1 MTLRHLLAALVPLA
15 SLASPLTLSRDGLD
29 VSLASPITPS
39 YTVVDCIG
47 YTVNS
52 VQETD
57 SGVQAQLQLAGTA
70 CNAFGVTIP
79 NLTLSVT
86 YETSSRLHVHIYDT
100 AQQQYQLPQSVLLRP
115 STSSITASQSDFIF
129 HYTNGSTPFA
139 FWVEKR
145 STGAIVFDTRPANIP
160 VYPEPLFAYEN
171 NASVT
176 NTTAMPAHPL
186 VFSNQYLQLSSA
198 LPENAN
204 IYGLGE
210 YISGNFRRD
219 PNSTV
224 QPFFTLDIGDPL
236 DSNLYGYHPIYV
248 ETRFDNA
255 GNADSHGVFLLQT
268 SGMDILL
275 RPGVVQYRAIG
286 GTFDFYFFSG
296 DSASATGAGTTNSP
310 LSVVEQYVQF
320 VGLPQMPPLWGFGY
334 HQCRWGYNNVSDT
347 QFVIDSMRA
356 ANIPLETQWN
366 DIDWMD
372 AYRDFIPAP
381 NRFAPSEYEA
391 MVQDLHDNHQHYI
404 PIIDGAIGVQIP
416 NGTDV
421 YDPWTSGTEQGIF
434 IHNEDGSQYIGQ
446 VWPGYTSFPDWYNNQ
461 SQAWWSDAF
470 RNFSQ
475 IISFDGIWEDMNE
488 PSSFC
493 VGSCGTGQ
501 NWSTLGAPD
510 TSPTIVTGWPE
521 GYDYTLYGTSGN
533 MTVNGSST
541 YVPDSTT
548 NFKRSVDV
556 APASR
561 SLAKRDDILYQNVS
575 QRFLETPPYA
585 IHNAKGP
592 LDVQTVAMNATTAF
606 GAFYD
611 VKNIWGHMSEVRTHT
626 ALLSLAPDNRPFLV
640 ARSTYAGSGK
650 YTHHWLGDNYSTWRY
665 MAYSIQGILQFQ
677 IFGIPMVGADTCGFN
692 QNTDEEL
699 CNRWMM
705 MSAFTPFFR
714 NHNTRGALPQEPFRW
729 DSVADASRRAA
740 AARYSILPYFYTYMA
755 QASITGT
762 PAMRAVFWEF
772 PSPDQML
779 NDRQF
784 MVGPSLLVTPVL
796 EPNVTSVK
804 GTFPGDGP
812 WRDLWT
818 HAPLNVT
825 PNVNTSIAAPLSQ
838 INVHI
843 RPGSVILQYAE
854 PAYTIYETQQSQ
866 YDIVVALDNNGTA
879 SGTAYIDDGES
890 QWPTPSK
897 TITFTAG
904 QGQLTITPGSGAYH
918 IPNTVGLVS
927 ILGVPNRP
935 QTLVHG
941 GSSNST
947 AFTYE
952 PAIQRLNATLTD
964 GDLNSV
970 LTLSWA

>member
-1 MTLRHLLAALVPLA
+1 MTLLHLLGALLPLSA
-15 SLASPLTLSRDGLD
+15 LASPLITSRTELGARWPGD
-29 VSLASPITPS
+29 IIPS
-39 YTVVDCIG
+39 YSVVNCTG
-47 YTVNS
+47 YEVDS
-52 VQETD
+52 VQENE
-57 SGVQAQLQLAGTA
+57 SGVQALLKLSGPA

-79 NLTLSVT
+79 SLTLSVT
-86 YETSSRLHVHIYDT
+86 YETESRLHVHIYDT
-100 AQQQYQLPQSVLLRP
+100 AEQQYQLPQSVLARP
-115 STSSITASQSDFIF
+115 PASVPSSTSDFAF
-129 HYTNGSTPFA
+129 HYTSSPFA

-145 STGAIVFDTRPANIP
+145 STGAVIFDTRAENIP
-160 VYPEPLFAYEN
+160 TYTEPLFSYEN

-198 LPENAN
+198 LPQDAN

-236 DSNLYGYHPIYV
+236 DSNLYGYHPVYV
-248 ETRFDNA
+248 ETRFDSS
-255 GNADSHGVFLLQT
+255 GKADSHGVFLLQT
-268 SGMDILL
+268 SGMDVLL
-275 RPGVVQYRAIG
+275 RPGVIQYRAIG

-296 DSASATGAGTTNSP
+296 DAAGSNSP
-310 LSVVEQYVQF
+310 LKVVEQYVQF
-320 VGLPQMPPLWGFGY
+320 VGLPQMPPMWGFGY

-391 MVQDLHDNHQHYI
+391 MIQGLHANHQHYI

-421 YDPWTSGTEQGIF
+421 YDPWTSGTEEGTF

-461 SQAWWSDAF
+461 SQAWWTDAF

-501 NWSTLGAPD
+501 NWSTLASPD

-521 GYDYTLYGTSGN
+521 GYDYTTYGDSGN

-548 NFKRSVDV
+548 NFR
-556 APASR
+556 R
-561 SLAKRDDILYQNVS
+561 SLADESQHALAKRATEIVYQNVT

-592 LDVQTVAMNATTAF
+592 LDVQTVAMNASTAF
-606 GAFYD
+606 GVFYD
-611 VKNIWGHMSEVRTHT
+611 VKNIWGHMSEVRTHN
-626 ALLSLAPDNRPFLV
+626 ALLSLNPTNRPFLV
-640 ARSTYAGSGK
+640 ARSTYAGSGR

-705 MSAFTPFFR
+705 MSAFTPFYR
-714 NHNTRGALPQEPFRW
+714 NHNTRGALSQEPFRW

-772 PSPDQML
+772 PSPEQML

-796 EPNVTSVK
+796 EPNVTEVK
-804 GTFPGDGP
+804 GTFPGEGP
-812 WRDLWT
+812 WRDLFT

-825 PNVNTSIAAPLSQ
+825 PNVNTSIPAPLSQ

-843 RPGSVILQYAE
+843 RPGSVLLLYSD
-854 PAYTIYETQQSQ
+854 PGYTIYETQQSQ
-866 YDIVVALDNNGTA
+866 YDIVVALDKSQKA
-879 SGTAYIDDGES
+879 SGAAYIDDGET
-890 QWPTPSK
+890 QWPTPST
-897 TITFTAG
+897 TISFSAQFGRLAVTPVDGSYA
-904 QGQLTITPGSGAYH
+904 ITS
-918 IPNTVGLVS
+918 TVRQVS
-927 ILGVPNRP
+927 ILGVASRP
-935 QTLVHG
+935 RESVQFA
-941 GSSNST
+941 GSNVT

-952 PAIQRLNATLTD
+952 PSIQRLNATLN
-964 GDLNSV
+964 GADLNKGFT
-970 LTLSWA
+970 LTWA